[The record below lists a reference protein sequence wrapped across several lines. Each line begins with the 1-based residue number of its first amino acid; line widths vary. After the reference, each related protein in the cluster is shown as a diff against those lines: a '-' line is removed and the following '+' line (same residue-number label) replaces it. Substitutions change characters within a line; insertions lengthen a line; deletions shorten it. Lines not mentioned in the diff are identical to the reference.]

1 MVPVGIVG
9 LSPAWDARYLPALQS
24 LRSRIAVRAVYDP
37 VFSRAGQAA
46 AEFGAE
52 AIDGMRVLAR
62 RPDIKALIVFDTGWS
77 GTEALHLLCAASRP
91 IFVGGALTAD
101 DAALQRLGKASVACG
116 AMIMPELGQR
126 YTPATSRLREL
137 IATRLGKAIE
147 IEIDAPAPVVP
158 REEQPLGQRPW
169 DEFVSRL
176 ADWCCYVI
184 PTPPSEVSSVSQ
196 NGNGGGIFRFSFARP
211 RSGGDAPTVEV
222 RLCLENDDAPTQAV
236 PPRYRVR
243 CERGEAELLP
253 PNRIIWRTDREE
265 ADESLVSDRSDVEV
279 MLDHFCRRVVG
290 GLIPVA
296 DLEDVRRSYRLARAA
311 SQSLQSG
318 SPIHLNG
325 RA

>member
-1 MVPVGIVG
+1 MVSVGIVG
-9 LSPAWDARYLPALQS
+9 LSPAWDARYRPALQS
-24 LRSRIAVRAVYDP
+24 LRTRIAVRAIYDP

-77 GTEALHLLCAASRP
+77 GTEALHLLCSASRP

-101 DAALQRLGKASVACG
+101 DAALQRLGKAAVSCG
-116 AMIMPELGQR
+116 SMIMPELGQR
-126 YTPATSRLREL
+126 YTPSTSRLREL
-137 IATRLGKAIE
+137 IATRLGRPLQ
-147 IEIDAPAPVVP
+147 IEIDAPAPIVP
-158 REEQPLGQRPW
+158 RDGQPLGQRPW
-169 DEFVSRL
+169 DEFLSRL

-184 PTPPSEVSSVSQ
+184 PTPPSEVSANSR
-196 NGNGGGIFRFSFARP
+196 NGHGGGSFRFAFAKP
-211 RSGGDAPTVEV
+211 RSGGEPPTVEV
-222 RLCLENDDAPTQAV
+222 RLSSESTDAAAEASS
-236 PPRYRVR
+236 PRFRVR
-243 CERGEAELLP
+243 CERGEAELSSP
-253 PNRIIWRTDREE
+253 SRIAWRTHHED
-265 ADESLVSDRSDVEV
+265 ADESLSSDRSDVEV

-311 SQSLQSG
+311 LQSLETG
-318 SPIHLNG
+318 SPVHLNG

>member
-1 MVPVGIVG
+1 MVSVGVVG
-9 LSPAWDARYLPALQS
+9 LSPAWDARYRPALQS

-46 AEFGAE
+46 ADFGAD

-62 RPDIKALIVFDTGWS
+62 RPDIKALIVFDVGWP
-77 GTEALHLLCAASRP
+77 GAEALHLLCAASRP

-101 DAALQRLGKASVACG
+101 DEALLRLGRAAVACG
-116 AMIMPELGQR
+116 SMIMPELGQR

-137 IATRLGKAIE
+137 IATRLGRPLQ

-158 REEQPLGQRPW
+158 RDGQPLGQRPW
-169 DEFVSRL
+169 DEFLSRL

-184 PTPPSEVSSVSQ
+184 PTPPSEVSALEQ
-196 NGNGGGIFRFSFARP
+196 NGHGGGSFRFSFARP
-211 RSGGDAPTVEV
+211 RSGGENPTVEV
-222 RLCLENDDAPTQAV
+222 RLSSKSTNAPEQAA

-243 CERGEAELLP
+243 CERGEAELLTP
-253 PNRIIWRTDREE
+253 SRITWRSDREE
-265 ADESLVSDRSDVEV
+265 ADESLNSDRSDVEV

-296 DLEDVRRSYRLARAA
+296 DLEDVRRSFRLARAA
-311 SQSLQSG
+311 LESLQTG
-318 SPIHLNG
+318 SPVHLNG